1 MGTATIQAV
10 RGMNDVLPDEAALW
24 QRIEDAARD
33 TFAQYGYRNLRVP
46 IVEPTALFVRGIGD
60 GTDIVEHEMYT
71 FDDHGE
77 SLTLRPEA
85 TAGIVRAAIEHHL
98 TYDRP
103 QRVWTAGPMF
113 RHERPQKGRYRQFHQ
128 FDVEALAFAGPD
140 VDAEQIIMLGRLWKR
155 LGLDGMALQINS
167 IGDARERHTHRRALT
182 GYFRANF
189 AKLDADSQRRLES
202 NPLRILDSK
211 NPEMQA
217 VVAGA
222 PQLFDLLSDDAES
235 RRHFSELQG
244 LLQAAGVRFEVNPNL
259 VRGLD
264 YYNRTVFEWITTRL
278 GAQGTV
284 AGGGRYDG
292 LFEQLGGAPTPAC
305 GFAIGIERL
314 VLLLR
319 EARAVGEAV
328 PDAYVVHVGAAPAA
342 ALALATGERLRDA
355 GLAVVVHAGGGSF
368 KVQMKRADASG
379 ARWALI
385 VGDDEVAANRVA
397 VKPLRASGEQIALPP
412 EDVAAHIRAAH

>member
-1 MGTATIQAV
+1 MGAPTIQAV
-10 RGMNDVLPDEAALW
+10 RGMNDVLPEEAALW
-24 QRIEDAARD
+24 LRIEDAARD

-46 IVEPTALFVRGIGD
+46 IVEPTMLFVRGIGD
-60 GTDIVEHEMYT
+60 ATDIVEREMYT

-85 TAGIVRAAIEHHL
+85 TAGIVRASIEHHL
-98 TYDRP
+98 TYERP

-128 FDVEALAFAGPD
+128 FDVEALGFAGPD
-140 VDAEQIIMLGRLWKR
+140 VDAEQIIMLARLWKR
-155 LGLDGMALQINS
+155 LGLEGISLQINS
-167 IGDARERHTHRRALT
+167 IGDAPERLVYRHALT
-182 GYFRANF
+182 AYFRAHL
-189 AKLDADSQRRLES
+189 AELDPDSKRRLDT

-211 NPEMQA
+211 NPQMQSI
-217 VVAGA
+217 VAGA
-222 PQLFDLLSDDAES
+222 PRLVDELGEQSES
-235 RRHFSELQG
+235 RRHFSELRQ
-244 LLQAAGVRFEVNPNL
+244 LLTAATVPFEFNPRL

-264 YYNRTVFEWITTRL
+264 YYNRTVFEWVTTRL

-292 LFEQLGGAPTPAC
+292 LFSQLGGAATPAC

-319 EARAVGEAV
+319 DAPSALEFT
-328 PDAYVVHVGAAPAA
+328 PDAYVVHVGAAAA
-342 ALALATGERLRDA
+342 NLALATAERLRDA
-355 GLAVVVHAGGGSF
+355 GLAIVVNAGGGTF
-368 KVQMKRADASG
+368 KAQMKKADASG

-397 VKPLRASGEQIALPP
+397 VKPLRASGEQFALPP
-412 EDVAAHIRAAH
+412 EDVAAQIRAAH